1 MMIEQNYN
9 LDLVPSGTPLVV
21 YVSQFDKGGRRLS
34 FTLYKDNVAFT
45 LPTGASATILGTKP
59 DQIAFMYAM
68 QTSGDKIY
76 IDVTEQMTA
85 VAGPVQCEIRVSN
98 TSGEQI
104 GSSNFIIYCEK
115 TPLDSDAVISE
126 TDIPVFEELVAQ
138 ANTAAAE
145 ANTASA
151 QAQQYAQQAQ
161 ESAESIDVSA
171 LEAQI
176 ASKAP
181 SVSPTLKFAVM
192 DSADGNTNPHAEFRT
207 MGNSP
212 SKSVGF
218 AVYDENGNGTY
229 YDLIKGD
236 GTRYFATVP
245 EVNAKAP
252 LASPALTGTPTAPTA
267 PAGTNTTQIATTAY
281 VKNNLGSYA
290 PLASPAL
297 TGNPTATT
305 QAAGN
310 NSTRIAT
317 TEFVTTAI
325 SNLVS
330 DVLGGWKI
338 YAPSDFAT
346 SQTLVQICQSMENNS
361 MFIVGTN
368 SSSDFGGMPAGSG
381 LLRITKYTIAR
392 CALEFDRI
400 AASLTTNEKY
410 FAHYISNS
418 SKVSAWSKVAT
429 E

>member
-59 DQIAFMYAM
+59 DKIAFMYAM
-68 QTSGDKIY
+68 QTSGNKLY

-98 TSGEQI
+98 TAGEKI

-181 SVSPTLKFAVM
+181 SVSPTLRFGITA
-192 DSADGNTNPHAEFRT
+192 SADGNSNPHVELRET
-207 MGNSP
+207 GSTP
-212 SKSVGF
+212 
-218 AVYDENGNGTY
+218 
-229 YDLIKGD
+229 IKGMGIAIYNED
-236 GTRYFATVP
+236 GTLKSINDLVTSAGNRNFATVS

-267 PAGTNTTQIATTAY
+267 PVGTNTTQIATTAY
-281 VKNNLGSYA
+281 V
-290 PLASPAL
+290 
-297 TGNPTATT
+297 
-305 QAAGN
+305 Q
-310 NSTRIAT
+310 
-317 TEFVTTAI
+317 
-325 SNLVS
+325 SNLYYS
-330 DVLGGWKI
+330 AGDT
-338 YAPSDFAT
+338 YASLAAF
-346 SQTLVQICQSMENNS
+346 QT
-361 MFIVGTN
+361 VGMTTN
-368 SSSDFGGMPAGSG
+368 SNKNLYLTVTVPKLLTNINSVTVTRLIGAIRGVNGYIGGSSDGN
-381 LLRITKYTIAR
+381 
-392 CALEFDRI
+392 FDW
-400 AASLTTNEKY
+400 LTQS
-410 FAHYISNS
+410 YISRVTA
-418 SKVSAWSKVAT
+418 SKVTDNQIRIIIVTDTALSNAT
-429 E
+429 NNTPVVLNGQVTFTFS

>member
-9 LDLVPSGTPLVV
+9 IDLVPSGTPLVV

-59 DQIAFMYAM
+59 DKIAFMYAM
-68 QTSGDKIY
+68 QTSGNKLY

-98 TSGEQI
+98 TAGEQI

-181 SVSPTLKFAVM
+181 SVSPTLKFAIK
-192 DSADGNTNPHAEFRT
+192 DSADGNTNPRAEFRA
-207 MGNSP
+207 MGSSP
-212 SKSVGF
+212 NKSVGF
-218 AVYDENGNGTY
+218 AVYDENGNGNY

-245 EVNAKAP
+245 EVNLKAP

-267 PAGTNTTQIATTAY
+267 PVGTNTTQIATTAY
-281 VKNNLGSYA
+281 VQSNLYYSAGDTYA
-290 PLASPAL
+290 SLASFQTVGMTTNGNKNLYL
-297 TGNPTATT
+297 TVTVPKLLTNI
-305 QAAGN
+305 N
-310 NSTRIAT
+310 NVSVTRLIG
-317 TEFVTTAI
+317 AI
-325 SNLVS
+325 RGVNGYI
-330 DVLGGWKI
+330 GG
-338 YAPSDFAT
+338 
-346 SQTLVQICQSMENNS
+346 
-361 MFIVGTN
+361 
-368 SSSDFGGMPAGSG
+368 SSDGN
-381 LLRITKYTIAR
+381 
-392 CALEFDRI
+392 FDW
-400 AASLTTNEKY
+400 LTQS
-410 FAHYISNS
+410 YISRVTA
-418 SKVSAWSKVAT
+418 SKVSDNQIRIIIAT
-429 E
+429 DSALSNATNNTPVVLNGQVTFSFS

>member
-59 DQIAFMYAM
+59 DKIAFMYAM
-68 QTSGDKIY
+68 QTSGNKLY

-98 TSGEQI
+98 TAGEKI

-138 ANTAAAE
+138 ANSAAAE
-145 ANTASA
+145 ANTAST

-181 SVSPTLKFAVM
+181 SVSPTLKFAIK

-207 MGNSP
+207 MGSSP
-212 SKSVGF
+212 NKSVGF
-218 AVYDENGNGTY
+218 AVYDENGNGNY

-252 LASPALTGTPTAPTA
+252 IDSPTLTGTPTAPTA
-267 PAGTNTTQIATTAY
+267 SVGTSTTQIATTAFVVNELTNALY
-281 VKNNLGSYA
+281 YKSGDTFSTISLINADGMITYGNRNLFFTLSVDKLMSNVSTITVTACNGSMRGIGGYINGADNNNYNW
-290 PLASPAL
+290 LANA
-297 TGNPTATT
+297 TVTATK
-305 QAAGN
+305 A
-310 NSTRIAT
+310 SDRLVRIT
-317 TEFVTTAI
+317 
-325 SNLVS
+325 
-330 DVLGGWKI
+330 
-338 YAPSDFAT
+338 
-346 SQTLVQICQSMENNS
+346 C
-361 MFIVGTN
+361 
-368 SSSDFGGMPAGSG
+368 SSSTAFTNATVNTP
-381 LLRITKYTIAR
+381 
-392 CALEFDRI
+392 
-400 AASLTTNEKY
+400 TTFY
-410 FAHYISNS
+410 GTVTLSFS
-418 SKVSAWSKVAT
+418 
-429 E
+429 

>member
-145 ANTASA
+145 ANTASE

-181 SVSPTLKFAVM
+181 SVSPTLRFGIKA
-192 DSADGNTNPHAEFRT
+192 SADGDSNPHVELRET
-207 MGNSP
+207 GSTPTKGMGIAIYN
-212 SKSVGF
+212 
-218 AVYDENGNGTY
+218 D
-229 YDLIKGD
+229 D
-236 GTRYFATVP
+236 GTLKSINDLVTSAGVRNFATVS
-245 EVNAKAP
+245 EVNDKAP
-252 LASPALTGTPTAPTA
+252 IASPALTGTPTAPTA

-281 VKNNLGSYA
+281 VQNSLDNLYYSAGDTYASLAGFQTVGMTTNGNKNLY
-290 PLASPAL
+290 L
-297 TGNPTATT
+297 TVTVPKLLTNI
-305 QAAGN
+305 N
-310 NSTRIAT
+310 NVSVTRLIG
-317 TEFVTTAI
+317 AI
-325 SNLVS
+325 RGVNGYV
-330 DVLGGWKI
+330 GG
-338 YAPSDFAT
+338 
-346 SQTLVQICQSMENNS
+346 
-361 MFIVGTN
+361 
-368 SSSDFGGMPAGSG
+368 SSDGN
-381 LLRITKYTIAR
+381 
-392 CALEFDRI
+392 FDW
-400 AASLTTNEKY
+400 LTQS
-410 FAHYISNS
+410 YISRVTA
-418 SKVSAWSKVAT
+418 SKVSDNQIRIIIAT
-429 E
+429 DSALSNATNNTPVVLNGQVTFSFS

>member
-59 DQIAFMYAM
+59 DKIAFMYAM
-68 QTSGDKIY
+68 QTSGNKLY

-115 TPLDSDAVISE
+115 TPLDTDAVISE

-181 SVSPTLKFAVM
+181 SVSPTLRFGIKA
-192 DSADGNTNPHAEFRT
+192 SADGDSNPHVELRET
-207 MGNSP
+207 GSTPTKGMGIAIYN
-212 SKSVGF
+212 
-218 AVYDENGNGTY
+218 D
-229 YDLIKGD
+229 D
-236 GTRYFATVP
+236 GTLKSINDLVTSAGVRNFATVS
-245 EVNAKAP
+245 EVNDKAP
-252 LASPALTGTPTAPTA
+252 IASPALTGTPTAPTA
-267 PAGTNTTQIATTAY
+267 PVGTNTTQIATTAY
-281 VKNNLGSYA
+281 VQNSLDNLYYSAGDTYA
-290 PLASPAL
+290 SLASFQTVGMTTNGNKNLYL
-297 TGNPTATT
+297 TVTVPKLLTNI
-305 QAAGN
+305 
-310 NSTRIAT
+310 NSVTVTRLIG
-317 TEFVTTAI
+317 AI
-325 SNLVS
+325 RGVNGYI
-330 DVLGGWKI
+330 GG
-338 YAPSDFAT
+338 
-346 SQTLVQICQSMENNS
+346 
-361 MFIVGTN
+361 
-368 SSSDFGGMPAGSG
+368 SSDGN
-381 LLRITKYTIAR
+381 
-392 CALEFDRI
+392 FDW
-400 AASLTTNEKY
+400 LTQS
-410 FAHYISNS
+410 YISRVTA
-418 SKVSAWSKVAT
+418 SKVTDNQIRIIIVTDTALSNAT
-429 E
+429 NNTPVVLNGQVTFTFS

>member
-68 QTSGDKIY
+68 QTSGSKIY

-181 SVSPTLKFAVM
+181 SVSPTLRFGIKA
-192 DSADGNTNPHAEFRT
+192 SADGDSNPHVELRET
-207 MGNSP
+207 GSTPTKGMGIAIYN
-212 SKSVGF
+212 
-218 AVYDENGNGTY
+218 D
-229 YDLIKGD
+229 D
-236 GTRYFATVP
+236 GTLKSINDLVTSAGVRNFATVS
-245 EVNAKAP
+245 EVNDKAP
-252 LASPALTGTPTAPTA
+252 IASPALTGTPTAPTA
-267 PAGTNTTQIATTAY
+267 PVGTNTTQIATTAY
-281 VKNNLGSYA
+281 VQNSLDNLYYS
-290 PLASPAL
+290 
-297 TGNPTATT
+297 
-305 QAAGN
+305 AGD
-310 NSTRIAT
+310 T
-317 TEFVTTAI
+317 
-325 SNLVS
+325 
-330 DVLGGWKI
+330 
-338 YAPSDFAT
+338 Y
-346 SQTLVQICQSMENNS
+346 
-361 MFIVGTN
+361 
-368 SSSDFGGMPAGSG
+368 
-381 LLRITKYTIAR
+381 
-392 CALEFDRI
+392 
-400 AASLTTNEKY
+400 ASLTGFQTVGMTTNGNKNLY
-410 FAHYISNS
+410 LTVTVPKLLTNINNVSVTRLIGAIRGVNGYIGGSSDGNFDWLTQSYISR
-418 SKVSAWSKVAT
+418 VTASKVADNQIRIIIVT
-429 E
+429 DSALSNATNNTPVVLNGQVTFSFS